1 MPPSRLCAGLNQ
13 AKAMKIHTLQIPPDG
28 KHFEG
33 TEPASVLDV
42 NDPQTVPVA
51 PLHYALDV
59 GLSDG
64 GLFATGRLESAFRVD
79 CVACLESFE
88 YPIRIAD
95 FACQIEL
102 NGSEQVDLTE
112 HLREDILLA
121 LPAHPHCDWNGSKPC
136 GGAAL
141 APQEEPQAEKPKP
154 VWTALDRLKF

>member
-1 MPPSRLCAGLNQ
+1 
-13 AKAMKIHTLQIPPDG
+13 MKIHTLQIPPDG

>member
-1 MPPSRLCAGLNQ
+1 
-13 AKAMKIHTLQIPPDG
+13 MKIHTLQIPPEG

-33 TEPASVLDV
+33 TEPAAVLDV

-64 GLFATGRLESAFRVD
+64 GLFATGRLETAFRVD

>member
-1 MPPSRLCAGLNQ
+1 MIKAT
-13 AKAMKIHTLQIPPDG
+13 AMKIHTLQIPPEG

-33 TEPASVLDV
+33 SEPASVLDV

-51 PLHYALDV
+51 PLLYSLDV

-64 GLFATGRLESAFRVD
+64 GLFATGRLETAFRVD

-88 YPIRIAD
+88 YPVRIPD
-95 FACQIEL
+95 FACQVEL

-112 HLREDILLA
+112 NLREDILLA